1 MDFNDADLDMGA
13 PQINH
18 KRYFICTYELQGD
31 QDRIYHEDPTCP
43 QIHSGSDVPFGA
55 LATVFV
61 PEAANGS
68 GLTFC
73 SQCCDVT
80 LSEHGE

>member
-1 MDFNDADLDMGA
+1 MDFEDAELEMG
-13 PQINH
+13 PKQVNH
-18 KRYFICTYELQGD
+18 KRYFICTYTLPEDGN
-31 QDRIYHEDPTCP
+31 RIYHEDPTCSL
-43 QIHSGSDVPFGA
+43 IHSGSDVPFGA

-73 SQCCDVT
+73 SQCAQVT
-80 LSEHGE
+80 QDKEEE